1 MHKAFSIETHSLVPG
16 ISKVILRPL
25 GKNWVFW
32 EKKKKNKNKKPMKL
46 GSYLK
51 FPVNPNVFQRP

>member
-16 ISKVILRPL
+16 ISKVILSPL

-32 EKKKKNKNKKPMKL
+32 EKKRKTMKL